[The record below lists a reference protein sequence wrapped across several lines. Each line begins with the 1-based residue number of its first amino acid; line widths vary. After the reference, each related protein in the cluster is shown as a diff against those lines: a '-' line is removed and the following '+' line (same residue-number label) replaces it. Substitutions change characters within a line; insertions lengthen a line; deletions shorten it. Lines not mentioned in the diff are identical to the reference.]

1 MRIRNVLTVLARDER
16 GQDLIEYG
24 LLASFISL
32 IAVAVIMSLGTSV
45 NGMYGVIDGQV
56 QAIPGGGS

>member
-1 MRIRNVLTVLARDER
+1 MGRALTALARDDR

-32 IAVAVIMSLGTSV
+32 IAVAIITSLGTSV
-45 NGMYGVIDGQV
+45 NVMYGVIDGQV